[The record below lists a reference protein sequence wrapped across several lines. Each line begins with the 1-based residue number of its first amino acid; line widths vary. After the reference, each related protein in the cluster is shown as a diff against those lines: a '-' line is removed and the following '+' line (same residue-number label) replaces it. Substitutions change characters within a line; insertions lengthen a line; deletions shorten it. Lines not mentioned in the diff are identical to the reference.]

1 MVCTVCIIDSNRLLS
16 VCFKWEARIS
26 SCKYRA
32 NDGNIGNIKIELSE
46 AALEKRKYR
55 MPIKLCNAYLSDS
68 VIQQRFFINDQPNQN
83 LRTKWKACVFG
94 CSSLY
99 SPTRQDW
106 LQEVW
111 AFALLQTITQ
121 ITDFPMLNLEFKSK
135 SISNAFN
142 QKIKYLQNMANTF
155 ISFPTI

>member
-68 VIQQRFFINDQPNQN
+68 VIQQRFFINDRSTQPKLEDQMKGVCIW
-83 LRTKWKACVFG
+83 LLVTLQSYKTGLTSRSLG
-94 CSSLY
+94 LCSFADNYPDNRFSNVELGV
-99 SPTRQDW
+99 QIQINFKC
-106 LQEVW
+106 LQSE
-111 AFALLQTITQ
+111 
-121 ITDFPMLNLEFKSK
+121 N
-135 SISNAFN
+135 
-142 QKIKYLQNMANTF
+142 
-155 ISFPTI
+155 

>member
-121 ITDFPMLNLEFKSK
+121 ITECWTWSSNPNQFQMPSIRKLN
-135 SISNAFN
+135 N
-142 QKIKYLQNMANTF
+142 LQNMANTF